1 MHPIC
6 HGNNGNPQARRK
18 RRPKNGQELK
28 LCAGH
33 SCKAQLELG
42 GGCLNCLFRLCIRG
56 LEANDLYGDFADS
69 LALHLGSMPH
79 LGQLLIH
86 VMQTACHVALVALL
100 ISPRPIKGWGKPS
113 RQILSRHH
121 STYLAYLYQWGI
133 WAIPL
138 LGPGRAKR
146 PMTYLTWTATL
157 SKECP
162 TCFFEGV
169 YTHTVHD
176 MGWYGDPGCFLNL
189 LNNPGKTVWA
199 MKLPSWTTTVWLK
212 YSVIHWYVG
221 DSKSQNPFVFINLPP
236 GSLESVLNADVE
248 WFWEKKDDAFQDK
261 SLKSDERLPKPRWF
275 VFYSVFPFAIS
286 FTNLSLVNFW
296 ALDLGPGFLPQW
308 RNVTLAMARIWR
320 QSACHAFPGKSCLA
334 VRLEIQET
342 QTTNEKKDG
351 RRCFVTFS

>member
-6 HGNNGNPQARRK
+6 HGNNGNPQATRRK

-28 LCAGH
+28 LCAGWWWLSQLSLSSLH
-33 SCKAQLELG
+33 SWRLG
-42 GGCLNCLFRLCIRG
+42 QAWRPF
-56 LEANDLYGDFADS
+56 NDLYGDFADS

-100 ISPRPIKGWGKPS
+100 ISPRPIKGGGKPS

-189 LNNPGKTVWA
+189 
-199 MKLPSWTTTVWLK
+199 WTTLAKLCGPWN
-212 YSVIHWYVG
+212 SH
-221 DSKSQNPFVFINLPP
+221 
-236 GSLESVLNADVE
+236 LE
-248 WFWEKKDDAFQDK
+248 
-261 SLKSDERLPKPRWF
+261 
-275 VFYSVFPFAIS
+275 
-286 FTNLSLVNFW
+286 
-296 ALDLGPGFLPQW
+296 PQLFGW
-308 RNVTLAMARIWR
+308 SIV
-320 QSACHAFPGKSCLA
+320 
-334 VRLEIQET
+334 
-342 QTTNEKKDG
+342 
-351 RRCFVTFS
+351 